1 VASKSILKRRRAM
14 EHKPLRDL
22 SHVADVVP
30 ETPKLSLT
38 RRKRLERWIE
48 VLGHEPGRALNTLRE
63 IEHKPRDARRASRV
77 DNSPLTVAYND
88 PVLRADGLASDRL
101 GDAVDY
107 FELSD
112 EEAHRVFCSCLYG
125 ESMTAGSVAARL
137 RSMTKVNICAP
148 IAIWAVCGVAIA
160 IPLLAK
166 LWG

>member
-1 VASKSILKRRRAM
+1 M

-22 SHVADVVP
+22 SHVADLVP

-38 RRKRLERWIE
+38 RRERLERWIE
-48 VLGHEPGRALNTLRE
+48 VLSREPGRALNTLRE
-63 IEHKPRDARRASRV
+63 IEHKPRDARRAARV

-125 ESMTAGSVAARL
+125 ESMTADSVAARL
-137 RSMTKVNICAP
+137 RSITKVNIGVP
-148 IAIWAVCGVAIA
+148 IAIWAVCGAAIA
-160 IPLLAK
+160 IPLLAR

>member
-1 VASKSILKRRRAM
+1 M
-14 EHKPLRDL
+14 P
-22 SHVADVVP
+22 VVRP
-30 ETPKLSLT
+30 
-38 RRKRLERWIE
+38 
-48 VLGHEPGRALNTLRE
+48 
-63 IEHKPRDARRASRV
+63 RV

-137 RSMTKVNICAP
+137 RSMTKVNIGAP

-160 IPLLAK
+160 IPLLAR

>member
-22 SHVADVVP
+22 SRVADVVP

-38 RRKRLERWIE
+38 RRERLERWIE
-48 VLGHEPGRALNTLRE
+48 VLGREPGRALNTLRE

-125 ESMTAGSVAARL
+125 GA
-137 RSMTKVNICAP
+137 
-148 IAIWAVCGVAIA
+148 
-160 IPLLAK
+160 
-166 LWG
+166 

>member
-1 VASKSILKRRRAM
+1 M

-22 SHVADVVP
+22 NHVADLVL

-38 RRKRLERWIE
+38 RRERLERWIE
-48 VLGHEPGRALNTLRE
+48 VLGREPGRALNTLRE
-63 IEHKPRDARRASRV
+63 IEHKPREARRASRV

-112 EEAHRVFCSCLYG
+112 EEAHQVFCSCLYG
-125 ESMTAGSVAARL
+125 ESAGSVAARL
-137 RSMTKVNICAP
+137 RSTMKVNIAAP

-160 IPLLAK
+160 IPLLAR
-166 LWG
+166 LSG

>member
-1 VASKSILKRRRAM
+1 M

-22 SHVADVVP
+22 NHVADLVL
-30 ETPKLSLT
+30 ETPNLSLT
-38 RRKRLERWIE
+38 RRERLERWIE
-48 VLGHEPGRALNTLRE
+48 VLGREPGRALNTLRE

-101 GDAVDY
+101 GDAVD
-107 FELSD
+107 

-160 IPLLAK
+160 IPLLAQ